1 MMFNNTK
8 VKELLNTYGSVMT
21 SEQKS
26 LLEKKTIEL
35 IMMGCEIAELN
46 IPNRWIDTFTELVYS
61 RGWVNLDMLHKD
73 QIQAIGSIDSESV
86 FILANDGKR
95 AGLKILYEISS
106 YIDDEVARGR
116 AVTIVKEIGVKKALK
131 ELDMIIDMAKNNKP
145 RSLFD

>member
-1 MMFNNTK
+1 MNAK

-26 LLEKKTIEL
+26 LLKKKTIEL

-61 RGWVNLDMLHKD
+61 RGWVNLDILHKD
-73 QIQAIGSIDSESV
+73 RIQAIGSIDSESV

-95 AGLKILYEISS
+95 AGLKILYEISV

-116 AVTIVKEIGVKKALK
+116 AVTIVKEIGVKRALK
-131 ELDMIIDMAKNNKP
+131 ELDMIIDMAKNNKY